1 MSKIIVC
8 KSKLLQGKLKVQG
21 AKNAVLPLLAATILN
36 RGENVIHDC
45 PQLSDVKASENILR
59 HLGCTVSE
67 NGTDLVIDSSSVST
81 FDVPD
86 DLMREMRSSI
96 IFLGAIVARCKEA
109 YLSMPGGCELG
120 PRPIDIHLKA
130 LRSLGI
136 EIEEAG
142 GKIHAVAKDLH
153 PAQIHLDM
161 ASVGATENIMLAA
174 CNIAGVTTIT
184 NAAREPEIEDLQNYI
199 NEIGGKISGAGTS
212 MIRIE
217 GVSEFKR
224 GEHTV
229 IPDRIVAATYLI
241 AAMITG
247 GSVELEN
254 VVPEH
259 MYAIL
264 AVLRD
269 CGASIYIK
277 NKSIVLLSPKVIKPV
292 DIIRTSPYPGF
303 PTDVQSILM
312 SLLSVADG
320 TSILVENIFE
330 NRFKYVDE
338 LARMGADIKVDGK
351 MAVVKGVKRLTGANT
366 VAMDLRGGA
375 ALVVAALCAEGK
387 SEIESIGHIE
397 RGYENLAE
405 NLRTL
410 GADITRVE

>member
-8 KSKLLQGKLKVQG
+8 KSRPLQGKLKVQG
-21 AKNAVLPLLAATILN
+21 AKNAVLPILAATILN

-67 NGTDLVIDSSSVST
+67 NGTDLVINSSNVST

-174 CNIAGVTTIT
+174 CNICGVTTIT

-277 NKSIVLLSPKVIKPV
+277 NKSVVLLSPKVIKPV

-312 SLLSVADG
+312 SLLAVADG

-387 SEIESIGHIE
+387 SEIDSIGHIE

-405 NLRTL
+405 NLRAL